1 MQLLQN
7 GKNATPK
14 NKMPKKSDRGLLTNP
29 LSYLSLNRLVYALVL
44 VSLLIFIA
52 WPVLAVL
59 KESLFQDGT
68 LTWHNYRTLFT
79 VRRYLLA
86 NSIFVAVLSSILAV
100 LLGLAAAIYLNITG
114 RRGKS
119 IIFLTLLLSM
129 VSPPF
134 ISSLSYIML
143 FGRRGLITFQLMGIN
158 WNPYGWHGIV
168 LMQGIAHAALAALI
182 ISGVLHSMDREVEM
196 ASRDLGAS
204 PIQTLLHITLP
215 RAWPGIAIAGMLSF
229 ILSLA
234 DFGTPIIIGGNFTVL
249 ATEAYLQAIGLNDLH
264 MAAAMGVLLLI
275 PSVIIFTFYRKYMNR
290 IQLYSTRTA
299 SKSEAGAGMP
309 GPAQLL
315 LAIIVWGFVAF
326 QLLQY
331 ATILAGAITQTWG
344 VDYSL
349 TLRHIE
355 IIRNSQMSSFFR
367 SLLYAFI
374 AALSG
379 SLIGLYLSY
388 MLEWKKPGGYRA
400 VDFLATLPYMVPGP
414 FLGIAYIMA
423 FHSGPL
429 VLTGTAFIVIA
440 NCVFRQLPISTKA
453 GAAVLSQIQPEI
465 ESCARDLGAS
475 EWQAFKD
482 VVLPQLKPAFLVSF
496 IDTFNATMT
505 TIGAIIFLVTPGS
518 LLLTV
523 EMFNQIKT
531 GRIGIAAVMA
541 NMIIISTVLV
551 NLTVAFFLWKGKINW
566 LGNSKKEA
574 RYVPAAN

>member
-1 MQLLQN
+1 MQWLQN
-7 GKNATPK
+7 GKNATPNRMLK
-14 NKMPKKSDRGLLTNP
+14 RTDRGLLVNP
-29 LSYLSLNRLVYALVL
+29 LSYLSLNRLVYALVV

-79 VRRYLLA
+79 GRRYLLL
-86 NSIFVAVLSSILAV
+86 NSMLVAVLSTLLAV
-100 LLGLAAAIYLNITG
+100 FLGLATAVYLYN
-114 RRGKS
+114 RRSRGKNL
-119 IIFLTLLLSM
+119 IYLTLLLSM

-134 ISSLSYIML
+134 IGSLAYIML
-143 FGRRGLITFQLMGIN
+143 FGRRGLITFQLLGIN

-168 LMQGIAHAALAALI
+168 LMQGIAHTALAALI

-204 PIQTLLHITLP
+204 PAQTLWHITLP
-215 RAWPGIAIAGMLSF
+215 RAWPGIAIAAMLSF

-249 ATEAYLQAIGLNDLH
+249 ATEAYLQAIGLYNLH

-275 PSVIIFTFYRKYMNR
+275 PSIIIFAFYRKYMNR
-290 IQLYSTRTA
+290 IQLYSARTA
-299 SKSEAGAGMP
+299 GNPEAGAGLP
-309 GPAQLL
+309 GLAQLF
-315 LAIIVWGFVAF
+315 LAVIVWGFVGF

-344 VDYSL
+344 VDYSF

-355 IIRNSQMSSFFR
+355 IICNSQMGSFYR

-379 SLIGLYLSY
+379 SLIGIYLSY
-388 MLEWKKPGGYRA
+388 MLEWKKPRGYRG
-400 VDFLATLPYMVPGP
+400 VDFLATLPYMIPGP

-453 GAAVLSQIQPEI
+453 GAAVLSQIQPEL

-505 TIGAIIFLVTPGS
+505 TIGAIIFLVTPGA

-531 GRIGIAAVMA
+531 GRIGLAAVMA
-541 NMIIISTVLV
+541 NMIILSTVLV
-551 NLTVAFFLWKGKINW
+551 NLAVAFFLWRGKINW
-566 LGNSKKEA
+566 PGKSKKEA

>member
-1 MQLLQN
+1 MQWLQN
-7 GKNATPK
+7 GKSVTQNKLPK
-14 NKMPKKSDRGLLTNP
+14 RTDRGFLTNP
-29 LSYLSLNRLVYALVL
+29 LSYLSLNQLVYALVL

-52 WPVLAVL
+52 WPVLAIL

-68 LTWHNYRTLFT
+68 LTWHNYRTLFK

-86 NSIFVAVLSSILAV
+86 NSMLVAILSTLLAV
-100 LLGLAAAIYLNITG
+100 FLGLATAIYLYN
-114 RRGKS
+114 RRSRGKGL
-119 IIFLTLLLSM
+119 IFLTLLLSM

-134 ISSLSYIML
+134 ISSLAYIML
-143 FGRRGLITFQLMGIN
+143 FGRRGLITFQLLGIN

-168 LMQGIAHAALAALI
+168 LMQGIAHAALVALI
-182 ISGVLHSMDREVEM
+182 ISGVLRSMDREVEM

-204 PIQTLLHITLP
+204 PLQTLLYITLP
-215 RAWPGIAIAGMLSF
+215 RAWPGIAVAAMLSF

-249 ATEAYLQAIGLNDLH
+249 ATEAYLQAIGLYDLH
-264 MAAAMGVLLLI
+264 LAAAMGVLLLI
-275 PSVIIFTFYRKYMNR
+275 PSLIIFTFYRKYMNR
-290 IQLYSTRTA
+290 IQFYSTRAA
-299 SKSEAGAGMP
+299 SNSEVGAGLP
-309 GPAQLL
+309 KPAQLL
-315 LAIIVWGFVAF
+315 LAIIVWGFVAL

-331 ATILAGAITQTWG
+331 AAILAGAITQTWG
-344 VDYSL
+344 VDYSF
-349 TLRHIE
+349 TLRNIE
-355 IIRNSQMSSFFR
+355 IIRSSQMNSFYR
-367 SLLYAFI
+367 SLLYALI

-379 SLIGLYLSY
+379 SMIGLYLSY
-388 MLEWKKPGGYRA
+388 MLEWKKPRGYR
-400 VDFLATLPYMVPGP
+400 VMDFLATLPYMIPGP

-423 FHSGPL
+423 FHSRPL

-453 GAAVLSQIQPEI
+453 GAAVLSHIQPEL

-496 IDTFNATMT
+496 IYTFNSTMT
-505 TIGAIIFLVTPGS
+505 TIGAIIFLVTPGA

-531 GRIGIAAVMA
+531 GRIGLAAVMA
-541 NMIIISTVLV
+541 NMIILSTVLV
-551 NLTVAFFLWKGKINW
+551 NLTVTFFLWKGKSSRRAK
-566 LGNSKKEA
+566 SKKPG
-574 RYVPAAN
+574 VDMSSI